1 MSLTHALE
9 TLRIANRMAGSK
21 RFDWVIC
28 AENGETVE
36 DSLGA
41 RFPVDHGFEEAHR
54 DDVVIVCS
62 GQDVQKQP
70 LTAVTNWIRRCAR
83 NGCRIGG
90 LFTGAYVLAKSG
102 LLDGHAATIHWE
114 NRQAFLEEFPEV
126 NLTEYTFVCEGSRLS
141 TAGGTAAIDLIL
153 HMVAEAEGEAL
164 SNLVADQLH
173 YTNIRVLQFSARMQV
188 ADRIGFRHPKLSEI
202 LALME
207 TNLEEPLRPGDLAE
221 TVNIS
226 TRQLER
232 LFRRYLHSTPKK
244 YYVDMRL
251 QRAQNLLLQT
261 NMSVTNVCVACGF
274 NSTSHFARLF
284 RQRYG
289 VSPHR
294 LRKGQPSGDGA

>member
-1 MSLTHALE
+1 M
-9 TLRIANRMAGSK
+9 
-21 RFDWVIC
+21 
-28 AENGETVE
+28 
-36 DSLGA
+36 
-41 RFPVDHGFEEAHR
+41 
-54 DDVVIVCS
+54 
-62 GQDVQKQP
+62 
-70 LTAVTNWIRRCAR
+70 
-83 NGCRIGG
+83 
-90 LFTGAYVLAKSG
+90 
-102 LLDGHAATIHWE
+102 
-114 NRQAFLEEFPEV
+114 
-126 NLTEYTFVCEGSRLS
+126 
-141 TAGGTAAIDLIL
+141 
-153 HMVAEAEGEAL
+153 
-164 SNLVADQLH
+164 
-173 YTNIRVLQFSARMQV
+173 

-232 LFRRYLHSTPKK
+232 LFRRYLQSTPKK

-294 LRKGQPSGDGA
+294 LRKGELSSDAD